1 LETIHLFILP
11 VLGSLVA
18 GGVIGFER
26 EFRGRPAGLRTHIL
40 VSLASTLLMLAAV
53 HQDLWFALDPSIVRI
68 DPVRMAHGV
77 LTGIGFLCG
86 GVIFREG
93 LSVHGLT
100 TAASMWITSALGLLF
115 GAEIYG
121 LAIGGTVITVLVLGA
136 LRMADPHLP
145 QQHIADLTVRFRGG
159 QAMAQAAFTEFLATF
174 DILATP
180 YTHRMVDGGAIEL
193 AATIRTVSRTQT
205 ARLAESLAEHPS
217 VAAFEIAPRND

>member
-1 LETIHLFILP
+1 MDSIHPFVLP

-18 GGVIGFER
+18 GAVIGFER

-40 VSLASTLLMLAAV
+40 VSLASTLLMLAAI
-53 HQDLWFALDPSIVRI
+53 HQREWFAATPDVVRI

-77 LTGIGFLCG
+77 LTGVGFLCG

-115 GAEIYG
+115 GAGIYD
-121 LAIGGTVITVLVLGA
+121 LAFGGAAITVLVLA
-136 LRMADPHLP
+136 VLRLADPHLP
-145 QQHIADLTVRFRGG
+145 QQHVSDLTVRFRGG
-159 QAMAQAAFTEFLATF
+159 QAMSQAAFRAFLHDF
-174 DILATP
+174 GLQATP
-180 YTHRMVDGGAIEL
+180 FTHRLVEGGTIEL

-205 ARLAESLAEHPS
+205 ARLAESLAEHPA
-217 VAAFEIAPRND
+217 VAAFEIVPRND

>member
-1 LETIHLFILP
+1 MQTIHLFILP
-11 VLGSLVA
+11 VAGSLLA

-53 HQDLWFALDPSIVRI
+53 HQDLWFALDPAVVRI

-100 TAASMWITSALGLLF
+100 TAASMWITAALGLLY
-115 GAEIYG
+115 GAGVYP
-121 LAIGGTVITVLVLGA
+121 LAIGGTAIAVLVLGA

-145 QQHIADLTVRFRGG
+145 QQHLSEMTVRFRGG
-159 QAMAQAAFTEFLATF
+159 QALSQAEFTRLLADHDLT
-174 DILATP
+174 ATP
-180 YTHRMVDGGAIEL
+180 FTQRMVDGGAIEL

-205 ARLAESLAEHPS
+205 ARLAERLAQHPA